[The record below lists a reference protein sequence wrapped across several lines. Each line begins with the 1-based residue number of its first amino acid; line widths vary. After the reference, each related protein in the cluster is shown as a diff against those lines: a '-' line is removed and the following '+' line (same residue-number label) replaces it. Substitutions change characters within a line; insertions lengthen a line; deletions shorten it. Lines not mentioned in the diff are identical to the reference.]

1 MTALA
6 PLSATTQHTEG
17 QPTGPAVLLVHG
29 FASTGERDF
38 SALAAALRAAGRVTC
53 IVDLPGHGATPGPSA
68 AADAT
73 TTNVVRALVDVVDSM
88 PGDEVDVV
96 GYSLGARLSWE
107 LPAASGKPVR
117 RLVLGGIS
125 PGDPFATLDYAQLH
139 ALLDTGAQPSDPMTG
154 MMGGMVAAQGE
165 RAKGVARLME
175 GLGSEAFAPDASAP
189 SVPTLFLAGDAD
201 QMAQGVGAL
210 AELVPGSRVT
220 RVPGDHLGALASPEF
235 RDAVV
240 EFLTA

>member
-1 MTALA
+1 MTDLA
-6 PLSATTQHTEG
+6 PLSVTTQQPEG

-29 FASTGERDF
+29 FASNGERDF
-38 SALAAALRAAGRVTC
+38 SSLAAALREAGRATFV
-53 IVDLPGHGATPGPSA
+53 VDLPGHGATPGPSSA
-68 AADAT
+68 SDAT
-73 TTNVVRALVDVVDSM
+73 TTNVVRALVDVIDGM

-107 LPAASGKPVR
+107 VPAASSKPVR

-125 PGDPFATLDYAQLH
+125 PGDPFTMLDYAQLH

-154 MMGGMVAAQGE
+154 MMGGMVAAQGD
-165 RAKGVARLME
+165 RAKGVAYLME
-175 GLGSEAFAPDASAP
+175 GLGSEAFAPQASAP
-189 SVPTLFLAGDAD
+189 KTPTLFLAGDAD

-210 AELVPGSRVT
+210 AELVPDSRVVS
-220 RVPGDHLGALASPEF
+220 VPGDHLGALASTEF
-235 RDAVV
+235 RDAVL